1 MKYFYMYLNVSSLGS
16 LGLANVAM
24 KMLGLSDANSQSV
37 TDNVALPLWSESAK
51 LSPAN
56 YSVMVD
62 QSI

>member
-37 TDNVALPLWSESAK
+37 TDNVALPL
-51 LSPAN
+51 
-56 YSVMVD
+56 
-62 QSI
+62 